1 MGARWRRRWRML
13 TALAVILVIMA
24 MIFAMAVVAR
34 LWLSGFF
41 VSVLWHACSALSAL
55 AFATNYLVTRH

>member
-1 MGARWRRRWRML
+1 ML